1 MIDFLSLCSTSM
13 GSSTVT
19 MCRRMVLLMWSIIAA
34 SVVVLPE
41 PVVPVTST
49 RPRGSSA
56 RRLMISGRWSSSK
69 LGILVVTWRMATLM
83 LPRWRNT
90 LTRKRPRLAAE

>member
-1 MIDFLSLCSTSM
+1 M
-13 GSSTVT
+13 GSSMVT
-19 MCRRMVLLMWSIIAA
+19 MWRRSVLLMWSIIAA

-56 RRLMISGRWSSSK
+56 RRLMMSGRCRLSNE
-69 LGILVVTWRMATLM
+69 GICVATWRMATEM
-83 LPRWRNT
+83 LPRWR
-90 LTRKRPRLAAE
+90 

>member
-1 MIDFLSLCSTSM
+1 MRMSSGSWRSTYLSAVAYESVSRPISRWLMMDLRSLCSTSM

-19 MCRRMVLLMWSIIAA
+19 TWRRIVLLMWSIIAA

-49 RPRGSSA
+49 SPRGSRAS
-56 RRLMISGRWSSSK
+56 RLMISGR
-69 LGILVVTWRMATLM
+69 
-83 LPRWRNT
+83 
-90 LTRKRPRLAAE
+90 

>member
-1 MIDFLSLCSTSM
+1 M

-19 MCRRMVLLMWSIIAA
+19 MWRRMVLLMWSIIAA

-56 RRLMISGRWSSSK
+56 RRLMISGRCSSSK
-69 LGILVVTWRMATLM
+69 VGILVVTWRMATLM
-83 LPRWRNT
+83 LPRWRKT